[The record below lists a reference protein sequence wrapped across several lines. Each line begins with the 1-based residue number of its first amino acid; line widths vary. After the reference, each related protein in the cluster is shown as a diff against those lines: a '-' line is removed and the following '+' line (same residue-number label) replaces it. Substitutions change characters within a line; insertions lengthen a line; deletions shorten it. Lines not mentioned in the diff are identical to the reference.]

1 MSAALVLSK
10 SSNLP
15 FPPLA
20 HAGVGG
26 ISPHHG
32 TGVVMNPEFK
42 GYYQTF
48 GQNVVL
54 YRRRKRLTQAQLA
67 LLVGV
72 DRSHISAVELGRV
85 GVSLD
90 LIFKLCN
97 ALDIAPQRLFD
108 IGE

>member
-1 MSAALVLSK
+1 MK
-10 SSNLP
+10 
-15 FPPLA
+15 
-20 HAGVGG
+20 
-26 ISPHHG
+26 
-32 TGVVMNPEFK
+32 PEFK

-72 DRSHISAVELGRV
+72 DRSHISAVERGRV

>member
-1 MSAALVLSK
+1 
-10 SSNLP
+10 
-15 FPPLA
+15 
-20 HAGVGG
+20 
-26 ISPHHG
+26 
-32 TGVVMNPEFK
+32 MNPEFK

-97 ALDIAPQRLFD
+97 ALDIAPQQLFD
-108 IGE
+108 IGERQFNRGSPAPAGGPLLLHVGGLPPCIRTKKGL